1 VSIIAESDRAAAGP
15 ASRVAEAAAPVSERK
30 FGKREVLTIIS
41 GLALAMFLSALN
53 QTIVATALPTIGR
66 VFDDFENLS
75 WVVIAYLLTST
86 VVAPLYGKLSDIYG
100 RRGMMMVALGVFMA
114 GSAAAAAAPNMLMLI
129 LARGLQGIGGG
140 GIVPLSQSIIADA
153 VPPRERG
160 DYQAYT
166 GSVWVLAGAGGPVL
180 GGVIAEHLNWSVI
193 FWLNVPLA
201 FVAAL
206 LSYRQLKLLPRHE
219 RAHTID
225 LTGAGLMMLSAIAFL
240 LALTWGGTRYAWI
253 SQPITTLIVVA
264 LVMSA
269 AFIWWMLRVPEPFLP
284 IAVLANP
291 VMRVGSLTS
300 ACSQGVTIGLTIF
313 VPLYY
318 ELVHGMSASDSGLAL
333 IPIMAMVTPG
343 SFMSSRAMLYT
354 AHYKRV
360 PIVLLVLGVL
370 AVGLL
375 ALDPLMPVW
384 GVVVV
389 MCLVGLGAGSSYPTV
404 TVSIQNAVAHQQVG
418 IAMGTMNFFRAL
430 ASAFVVAVMGAVM
443 LAGLGAAPQRGAGSA
458 VIAVAANA
466 TAAQFAH
473 TFSYIFAMAA
483 GFLLIGVIA
492 LIVME
497 ERPLRAT
504 ITVPSRDLKAETSE

>member
-1 VSIIAESDRAAAGP
+1 MDQMNSAQPAAEHKLGR
-15 ASRVAEAAAPVSERK
+15 
-30 FGKREVLTIIS
+30 REVVAIIG
-41 GLALAMFLSALN
+41 GLALAMFLGALN

-66 VFDDFENLS
+66 SFDDFENLS
-75 WVVIAYLLTST
+75 WVIIAYLLTST

-100 RRGMMMVALGVFMA
+100 RRGMMLVALGIFMT
-114 GSAAAAAAPNMLMLI
+114 GSAASAAAPSMLMLI
-129 LARGLQGIGGG
+129 LGRGLQGIGGG

-160 DYQAYT
+160 YYQAYT
-166 GSVWVLAGAGGPVL
+166 GSIWVLAGAGGPVL

-206 LSYRQLKLLPRHE
+206 LSHRQLKLLPRHE

-225 LTGAGLMMLSAIAFL
+225 LTGAVLMMLSAVALL
-240 LALTWGGTRYAWI
+240 LALTWGGTRYPWI
-253 SQPITTLIVVA
+253 SQPIIALVVA
-264 LVMSA
+264 ASVMSA

-291 VMRVGSLTS
+291 VMRAGSLAS
-300 ACSQGVTIGLTIF
+300 ACSQGVTIGLTFF

-318 ELVHGMSASDSGLAL
+318 EVVHGMSASDSGLAL

-354 AHYKRV
+354 ARYKRV

-375 ALDPLMPVW
+375 ALDPLMPVS
-384 GVVVV
+384 GVIVV
-389 MCLVGLGAGSSYPTV
+389 MCLVGLGAG
-404 TVSIQNAVAHQQVG
+404 
-418 IAMGTMNFFRAL
+418 R
-430 ASAFVVAVMGAVM
+430 
-443 LAGLGAAPQRGAGSA
+443 
-458 VIAVAANA
+458 
-466 TAAQFAH
+466 
-473 TFSYIFAMAA
+473 
-483 GFLLIGVIA
+483 
-492 LIVME
+492 
-497 ERPLRAT
+497 
-504 ITVPSRDLKAETSE
+504 